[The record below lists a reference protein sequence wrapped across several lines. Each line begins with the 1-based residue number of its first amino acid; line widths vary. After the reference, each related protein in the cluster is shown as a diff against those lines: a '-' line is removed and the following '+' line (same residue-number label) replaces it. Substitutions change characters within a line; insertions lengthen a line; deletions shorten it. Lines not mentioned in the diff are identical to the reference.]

1 MICNIKENAVAEVV
15 YTPEEWG
22 KFVRFRELCEYV
34 VHKTTDPDKLEAMWK
49 TLEDAGFCD

>member
-15 YTPEEWG
+15 YAPEEWG